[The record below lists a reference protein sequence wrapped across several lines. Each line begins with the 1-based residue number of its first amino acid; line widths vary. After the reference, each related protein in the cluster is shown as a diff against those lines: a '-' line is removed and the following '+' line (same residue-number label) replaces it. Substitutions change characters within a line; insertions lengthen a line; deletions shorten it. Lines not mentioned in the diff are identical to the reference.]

1 MDALILAAGS
11 GRRLRHDRPKC
22 LVDFGGRPLIDHQL
36 EALAWAGVER
46 TIVVAG
52 YQADDVEAALPPGTP
67 VIVNDDYAETNS
79 LYSFWLA
86 RQAIGEEVLVL
97 NSDVLFHPV
106 IARALVRRPR
116 SALAYDSRSGR
127 QEEEMKLI
135 IRGGG
140 LAAMSK
146 TLAPERSCG
155 ENVGMIRLSGPA
167 TEAAFDIAGR
177 LVAAGR
183 TQDWLAS
190 AINRV
195 AREHRIDCT
204 DVAGLPWTEIDF
216 PADLEHARGRV
227 LPGISPAPAPAREPE
242 ARRLATAA

>member
-22 LVDFGGRPLIDHQL
+22 LVDMDGRPLIDLQF
-36 EALAWAGVER
+36 EALAWAGVQR
-46 TIVVAG
+46 TVVVAG
-52 YQADDVEAALPPGTP
+52 YQADDVRDALPPGTP
-67 VIVNDDYAETNS
+67 VVINPDYAETDT

-86 RQAIGEEVLVL
+86 RHAIGEEVLIL
-97 NSDVLFHPV
+97 NGDVLFHPV

-127 QEEEMKLI
+127 RDEEMKLL

-155 ENVGMIRLSGPA
+155 ENVGMIRLSGAASEA
-167 TEAAFDIAGR
+167 TADMAGR

-183 TQDWLAS
+183 TKDWLAT

-195 AREHRIDCT
+195 AREHRIDCM

-216 PADLEHARGRV
+216 PADLEHARARV
-227 LPGISPAPAPAREPE
+227 LPGISPAPAAED
-242 ARRLATAA
+242 RRLATAA

>member
-22 LVDFGGRPLIDHQL
+22 LVDLGGRPLIDHQMQ
-36 EALAWAGVER
+36 ALAWAGVKR
-46 TIVVAG
+46 VVVVAG
-52 YQADDVEAALPPGTP
+52 YHSDEVRDALPPGTP
-67 VIVNDDYAETNS
+67 MVINPDYADTNS

-86 RQAIGEEVLVL
+86 RQEIGEEVLVL
-97 NSDVLFHPV
+97 NGDVLFHPV
-106 IARALVRRPR
+106 IARALIRRSR

-127 QEEEMKLI
+127 QDEEMKLI

-155 ENVGMIRLSGPA
+155 ENVGMIRLSGAA
-167 TEAAFDIAGR
+167 TEAAFDMAGR

-190 AINRV
+190 AVNRV
-195 AREHRIDCT
+195 AREHRLDCM

-216 PADLEHARGRV
+216 PEDLAHARAHV
-227 LPGISPAPAPAREPE
+227 LPAISRVPE
-242 ARRLATAA
+242 TSRRLVTAAA

>member
-11 GRRLRHDRPKC
+11 GRRLGHGRPKC
-22 LVDFGGRPLIDHQL
+22 LVDLDGQTLLERQL
-36 EALAWAGVER
+36 AAFEWAGVDR
-46 TIVVAG
+46 VVVVAG
-52 YQADDVEAALPPGTP
+52 YQADDVREALPPSTR
-67 VIVNDDYAETNS
+67 VVVNPDYAETNS

-86 RQAIGEEVLVL
+86 RHEIGEESLIV
-97 NSDVLFHPV
+97 NADVLFHPV

-116 SALAYDSRSGR
+116 SAVAYDSRSGR
-127 QEEEMKLI
+127 DEEEMKI
-135 IRGGG
+135 VVRGGA

-155 ENVGMIRLSGPA
+155 ENVGMIRLSGAA
-167 TEAAFDIAGR
+167 TEAAFAIAGR

-183 TQDWLAS
+183 HHDWLAT

-195 AREHRIDCT
+195 SREHRIECM

-216 PADLEHARGRV
+216 PEDLEHARAHV
-227 LPGISPAPAPAREPE
+227 LPAIAPVRVPAPP
-242 ARRLATAA
+242 LVSAA